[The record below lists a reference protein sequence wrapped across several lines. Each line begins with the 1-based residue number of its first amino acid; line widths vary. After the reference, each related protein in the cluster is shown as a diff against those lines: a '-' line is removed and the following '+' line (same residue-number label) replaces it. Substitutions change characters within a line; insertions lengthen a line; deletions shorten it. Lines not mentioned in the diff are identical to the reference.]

1 MIKEFKAF
9 IMKGNVLDLAV
20 AVLIGAAFGKIV
32 TSFTNDI
39 LMGPLGLLTGRIDLS
54 SLFISL
60 SGQSYP
66 TLEAARAAKA
76 PVIAYGLF
84 INNIIDFIIVA
95 FVIFLVVR
103 WANRFKQPEAVTTK
117 KCEYCKSTIALDAT
131 RCPSCTSELAPAAV
145 A

>member
-39 LMGPLGLLTGRIDLS
+39 LMGPLGLLTGRIDFSNLFV
-54 SLFISL
+54 SLN
-60 SGQSYP
+60 GQSYP
-66 TLEAARAAKA
+66 TLEMAKAAKA

-84 INNIIDFIIVA
+84 INSVIDFLIVA

-103 WANRFKQPEAVTTK
+103 WANRFKKPEEVTTK
-117 KCEYCKSTIALDAT
+117 KCEYCKSSIALDAT
-131 RCPSCTSELAPAAV
+131 RCPQCTSELASASA
-145 A
+145 